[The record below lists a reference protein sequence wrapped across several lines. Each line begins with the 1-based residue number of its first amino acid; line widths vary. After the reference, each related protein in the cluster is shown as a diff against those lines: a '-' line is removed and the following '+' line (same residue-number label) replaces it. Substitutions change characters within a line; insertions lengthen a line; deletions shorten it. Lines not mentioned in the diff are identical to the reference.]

1 MTCLFDIR
9 GNKDRVPYALSLA
22 QAAPSHLAFSEDL
35 AADNLD
41 QVKTIMTTDYG
52 FGLEI
57 DDTDAEK

>member
-9 GNKDRVPYALSLA
+9 GNKDRVPHALSLA
-22 QAAPSHLAFSEDL
+22 QAAPSHLAFSED
-35 AADNLD
+35 
-41 QVKTIMTTDYG
+41 QVKTIMTTEYG